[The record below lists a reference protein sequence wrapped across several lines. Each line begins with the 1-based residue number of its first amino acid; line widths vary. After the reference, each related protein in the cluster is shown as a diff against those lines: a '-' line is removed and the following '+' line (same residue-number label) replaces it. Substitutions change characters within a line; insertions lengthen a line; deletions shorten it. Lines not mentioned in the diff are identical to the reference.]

1 MSINKEIL
9 RLAIPNILSNISI
22 PLLSTVDTVLVGNL
36 SASHIG
42 AVGLGAMIF
51 NFIYWNFGFLRMGTT
66 GLTAQSF
73 GKSDDIAITE
83 TLSRALILALI
94 LALIILLLQS
104 PLLSLLSWFL
114 NVDGSVQTFA
124 NEYFFTRVWAAPATF
139 MLYGLLGWYFGM
151 QNAIIP
157 LILTLI
163 INVANIIVSWV
174 LVKHF
179 NMDVKGVALGT
190 VVAQYLGLLFAFLF
204 LFTKYRKYM
213 TLLNFKILDKLAG
226 LKTFL
231 KINTNIFIR
240 TMCLTIAF
248 GFFYSISA
256 KSGAAILAS
265 NVILLQF
272 TNWMSY
278 GIDGFAY
285 ASESLVG
292 KYYGAKDA
300 TRLKKSI
307 QYSLVWGFVLALIYS
322 FCYYFFGF
330 ELLSVF
336 TNQMDVIETAGH
348 YLSWMAI
355 LPIVGFGSYIWDGV
369 FIGFTAGKAMRN
381 SMLISLG
388 AYILSYYIFKN
399 NLDAINALWLSLS
412 IFLLV
417 RGFVQTYMYLFK
429 EKYLVTD

>member
-114 NVDGSVQTFA
+114 NVDGSVQTFV

-190 VVAQYLGLLFAFLF
+190 VVAQ
-204 LFTKYRKYM
+204 
-213 TLLNFKILDKLAG
+213 
-226 LKTFL
+226 
-231 KINTNIFIR
+231 
-240 TMCLTIAF
+240 
-248 GFFYSISA
+248 
-256 KSGAAILAS
+256 
-265 NVILLQF
+265 
-272 TNWMSY
+272 
-278 GIDGFAY
+278 
-285 ASESLVG
+285 
-292 KYYGAKDA
+292 
-300 TRLKKSI
+300 
-307 QYSLVWGFVLALIYS
+307 
-322 FCYYFFGF
+322 
-330 ELLSVF
+330 
-336 TNQMDVIETAGH
+336 
-348 YLSWMAI
+348 
-355 LPIVGFGSYIWDGV
+355 
-369 FIGFTAGKAMRN
+369 
-381 SMLISLG
+381 
-388 AYILSYYIFKN
+388 
-399 NLDAINALWLSLS
+399 
-412 IFLLV
+412 
-417 RGFVQTYMYLFK
+417 
-429 EKYLVTD
+429 